1 MPTESAPETPWKAIA
16 WTVFAIFAI
25 FAIGGCLST
34 AGNTPSGGSSGGS
47 SSGGV
52 GSSDYGSSSC
62 RDAGKQEFTSFN
74 DPAWKD
80 YIKRC
85 APPGVK

>member
-1 MPTESAPETPWKAIA
+1 MPTERAPESPWKAIA
-16 WTVFAIFAI
+16 WIFFAV
-25 FAIGGCLST
+25 FAIGGCLS
-34 AGNTPSGGSSGGS
+34 AASNAPSGGSSGGS

-62 RDAGKQEFTSFN
+62 NAAGKQEFTSFN